1 MERVRA
7 ATATDRPG
15 AIRTLGRAFAADPVV
30 RWFFPDDRTYP
41 ARAASFF
48 GFLIDA
54 RLAGGAVFVTE
65 EVSAVSAWNPPGGNR
80 RGAAWVEERWFEAVA
95 GFAGDEHARLD
106 GFETATASMHPEE
119 PHWYLGIVGVDPDA
133 QGAGWGRGV
142 IRPGLAAA
150 DRDGVEVYLET
161 VEHNLA
167 FYERLGFRTTATADL
182 SGGPTL
188 VGLRR
193 APRVS

>member
-1 MERVRA
+1 MEQVRA
-7 ATATDRPG
+7 ATVADRPG

-41 ARAASFF
+41 ARADSFF

-54 RLAGGAVFVTE
+54 RLAGGAVFVAE
-65 EVSAVSAWNPPGGNR
+65 DISAVSAWNPPGGNR
-80 RGAAWVEERWFEAVA
+80 RGAAWVEERWSEAVA
-95 GFAGDEHARLD
+95 GFAADERTRLD
-106 GFETATASMHPEE
+106 GFETATASIHPEE
-119 PHWYLGIVGVDPDA
+119 PHWYLGIVGVDP
-133 QGAGWGRGV
+133 GARGRGRGREV

-161 VEHNLA
+161 VEHNLT
-167 FYERLGFRTTATADL
+167 FYERLGFRTAGVAEL
-182 SGGPTL
+182 PAGPTL